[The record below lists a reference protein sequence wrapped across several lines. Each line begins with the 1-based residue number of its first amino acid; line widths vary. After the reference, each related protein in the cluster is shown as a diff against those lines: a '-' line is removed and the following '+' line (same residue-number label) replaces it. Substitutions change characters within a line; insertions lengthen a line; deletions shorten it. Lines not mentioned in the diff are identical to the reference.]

1 MTDERRAMLR
11 RWLSLSAVLERN
23 LDRPLGPADRV
34 EPGDLVD
41 AMERLQC
48 PLPKA
53 LCEFLLIAGRRADLV
68 GQRDRWVPIE
78 TVQLF
83 DGLLVL
89 IEGDTV
95 DWGIEALAEDDPP
108 VVLWSEGTTTEIGQT
123 LSEFLTDRVRTTLEN
138 PVAVLMDLAAAHAGE
153 RPPE

>member
-1 MTDERRAMLR
+1 MTEQRRAMLR

-23 LDRPLGPADRV
+23 LRRPLGPADRV
-34 EPGDLVD
+34 TPQELVD

-48 PLPKA
+48 PLPAA

-68 GQRDRWVPIE
+68 GHRDRWVPLD

-83 DGLLVL
+83 EGLLVL

-95 DWGIEALAEDDPP
+95 DWGIRALAEDDPP
-108 VVLWSEGTTTEIGQT
+108 VVLWSEGQISEVGAT

-138 PVAVLMDLAAAHAGE
+138 PIAGLLDVAAG
-153 RPPE
+153 RSPVDPE